1 MSASTGSASVSAGPA
16 GAEAGVVKHKGWIIG
31 LIVAAALAAA
41 ALYGL
46 SVLNRSLVLR
56 IATGP
61 AGGFGAQ
68 FATALV
74 HLANLDHPFVRVQ
87 AIAMASDA
95 DALQAVAA
103 GKADLAVARSDAN
116 APIGQSIVVL
126 RHDAGLFVIPHG
138 LSAGGIADLKG
149 VKIGVVGSS
158 PQDMALLETIL
169 QAYGLPGKPEPAVLG
184 VDAIAAALHAR
195 SVQALF
201 VVGATGGTTLPQ
213 VITAVRKATRG
224 DVKLLTVDE
233 VGAIVKRNHLL
244 ESVDIPKGALQ
255 GQPPLPDDDESTLG
269 VSTRLFASTSMG
281 NNVAA
286 ELTRMLLAD
295 KPRVASLMPKSAL
308 VEPPETDKI
317 NASLPVHP
325 GAAAYL
331 SGNQPTLS
339 DQAQNAL
346 YWFGILMSLFA
357 SCATAIVALVH
368 RFMPARP
375 EGTLRM
381 LDLWVAAREA
391 DANGLEAVE
400 RDVDAL
406 VQDTVRKQV
415 AGKDDELNAA
425 FPLLVEQV
433 RRAIE
438 RRRHQLA
445 AGPVPAATPEIPGR
459 TPMAGQ
465 A

>member
-1 MSASTGSASVSAGPA
+1 MV
-16 GAEAGVVKHKGWIIG
+16 
-31 LIVAAALAAA
+31 
-41 ALYGL
+41 
-46 SVLNRSLVLR
+46 R

-61 AGGFGAQ
+61 AGSFGAQ

-74 HLANLDHPFVRVQ
+74 HLVNLDHPHVRVQ

-95 DALQAVAA
+95 EALQAVAS
-103 GKADLAVARSDAN
+103 GTVDLAVARSDAN

-138 LSAGGIADLKG
+138 LSASGIADLKG

-158 PQDMALLETIL
+158 PHDMALLGTVL
-169 QAYGLPGKPEPAVLG
+169 QAYGLPAKPEPIVLG
-184 VDAIAAALHAR
+184 MDAIAKALHAK

-201 VVGATGGTTLPQ
+201 VVGATGGTTIAQ
-213 VITAVRKATRG
+213 AISAVRKATRA
-224 DVKLLTVDE
+224 DPKLLTVDE
-233 VGAIVKRNHLL
+233 VGAIVKHNHLL
-244 ESVDIPKGALQ
+244 ESVDLPKGSLQ
-255 GQPPLPDDDESTLG
+255 GQPPLPDDDDSTLG
-269 VSTRLFASTSMG
+269 VSTRLFASASMG

-346 YWFGILMSLFA
+346 YWFGILMSLFV

-375 EGTLRM
+375 EATLRM

-391 DANGLEAVE
+391 DTIALDAVE

-415 AGKDDELNAA
+415 AGKGDELNAA

-438 RRRHQLA
+438 RRRNQLA
-445 AGPVPAATPEIPGR
+445 AGPVPVATPEISGRTPIGPGR
-459 TPMAGQ
+459 TLT
-465 A
+465 

>member
-1 MSASTGSASVSAGPA
+1 M
-16 GAEAGVVKHKGWIIG
+16 KHKGWIIG
-31 LIVAAALAAA
+31 LIVAAVLAGAA
-41 ALYGL
+41 GYGVF
-46 SVLNRSLVLR
+46 VLNRSLVLR

-61 AGGFGAQ
+61 AGSFGAQ

-74 HLANLDHPFVRVQ
+74 HLVNLDHPRVRVQ
-87 AIAMASDA
+87 ATAMASDA
-95 DALQAVAA
+95 EALAA
-103 GKADLAVARSDAN
+103 LASGAADLAVARSDAK
-116 APIGQSIVVL
+116 APVGLTVAVL
-126 RHDAGLFVIPHG
+126 RHDAGMFLIPHG
-138 LSAGGIADLKG
+138 LQASSVADLKG
-149 VKIGVVGSS
+149 VKIGLVGSS
-158 PQDMALLETIL
+158 PPDMALFETVR
-169 QAYGLPGKPEPAVLG
+169 QAYGLPATQVPVALG
-184 VDAIAAALHAR
+184 VDAIVAALHAR

-201 VVGATGGTTLPQ
+201 VVGAMGGETLAQ
-213 VITAVRKATRG
+213 SIAAVRKATRA
-224 DVKLLTVDE
+224 DVKLVMIDE
-233 VGAIVKRNHLL
+233 ATAIVKRNHLL
-244 ESVDIPKGALQ
+244 ETVDLPKGALQ

-269 VSTRLFASTSMG
+269 VSTRLFASETMG

-295 KPRVASLMPKSAL
+295 KPRVASLMPKTAL

-325 GAAAYL
+325 GTAAYL

-375 EGTLRM
+375 EATLRM

-391 DANGLEAVE
+391 DLDALESVD

-406 VQDTVRKQV
+406 VQDVVRQQV
-415 AGKDDELNAA
+415 AGKGEDLNAA

-438 RRRHQLA
+438 RRRNQLA
-445 AGPVPAATPEIPGR
+445 AGSVLAGIGETPGR
-459 TPMAGQ
+459 PPMAGLAGQ
-465 A
+465 

>member
-1 MSASTGSASVSAGPA
+1 
-16 GAEAGVVKHKGWIIG
+16 

-41 ALYGL
+41 AGYGL
-46 SVLNRSLVLR
+46 FVLNRSLVLR

-74 HLANLDHPFVRVQ
+74 HLVNLDHPRVRVQ
-87 AIAMASDA
+87 ATAMASDA
-95 DALQAVAA
+95 EALAA
-103 GKADLAVARSDAN
+103 LASGAADLAVARSDAK
-116 APIGQSIVVL
+116 APVGQTVVVL
-126 RHDAGLFVIPHG
+126 RHDAGIFLIPHG
-138 LSAGGIADLKG
+138 LQASGVGDLKG

-158 PQDMALLETIL
+158 PQDIALLATVR
-169 QAYGLPGKPEPAVLG
+169 QAYGLPNTPEPVALG
-184 VDAIAAALHAR
+184 VDAIAAALQAKT
-195 SVQALF
+195 VQALF
-201 VVGATGGTTLPQ
+201 VVGSLGGTTLVQ
-213 VITAVRKATRG
+213 SIAAVRKTTRAAE
-224 DVKLLTVDE
+224 KLVMVDE
-233 VGAIVKRNHLL
+233 VSAIVKRNHLL
-244 ESVDIPKGALQ
+244 EAIDLPKGVLQ

-269 VSTRLFASTSMG
+269 VSTRLFASQNLG
-281 NNVAA
+281 NNIAA

-295 KPRVASLMPKSAL
+295 KPRVASLMPRGAL

-325 GAAAYL
+325 GTSAYL

-368 RFMPARP
+368 RFMPSRP
-375 EGTLRM
+375 EATLRM
-381 LDLWVAAREA
+381 LDLWVAVREA
-391 DANGLEAVE
+391 DTNALETIE
-400 RDVDAL
+400 GDVDAL
-406 VQDTVRKQV
+406 VQDAVRQQA
-415 AGKDDELNAA
+415 AGKGDELNAA

-438 RRRHQLA
+438 RRRNQLA
-445 AGPVPAATPEIPGR
+445 AGPVPAAATETSGR
-459 TPMAGQ
+459 SPIAGLTGQ
-465 A
+465 